1 MTRVIL
7 RCSFAVGVVACS
19 VLPSQQPASNGG
31 GEVRAVQPKVTV
43 DDARQRLAREIVAA
57 RDAAKEPG
65 LRARLELELAA
76 WQQHG
81 RLPVSLPAAIRD
93 YLASVQQIRERR
105 VEDLQ
110 RQRIAV
116 KDAGRLAAIDQELAG
131 LRAELATKDLLW
143 KLGAKLGSSKGRF
156 AFEGSTLVK
165 QEANGDPDL
174 LALGDA
180 ALPRH
185 YRLRITVTRTGDQP
199 GQRLVFPFPDPKGVG
214 VVFGAVALGSGVHG
228 EGSAFV
234 WQDGKKATGQRN
246 GAEGRLAKG
255 QATTFVFEQ
264 DGVAMR
270 LYDGDTLLAELPIE
284 SRFEL
289 PKEWAGQL
297 ATGAGAYLQV
307 AAVSGLRIDRLE
319 CQELTDEAV
328 KVAEAAAKK
337 AAEGMGLL
345 AIGDAW
351 SAVWND
357 PRHFRTGQV
366 RSCVVESSSPTS
378 AVLKIVCYNKAA
390 FRLTLHLNGG
400 NVTDVDVVHLKTSKG
415 KPGSKVISSSG
426 AGLVTKG
433 GGKITFQ
440 WEVDSGQESCE
451 LTIRPKK

>member
-7 RCSFAVGVVACS
+7 RCLFAVGVVACAVVS
-19 VLPSQQPASNGG
+19 AQQPAAKGG
-31 GEVRAVQPKVTV
+31 GEVRVAQPKVTV

-81 RLPVSLPAAIRD
+81 RLPVSLPAVVRD
-93 YLASVQQIRERR
+93 YLASVQQIRERQ
-105 VEDLQ
+105 VEELQ
-110 RQRIAV
+110 RQRFAV
-116 KDAGRLAAIDQELAG
+116 KDAGRLAAIDQELAS
-131 LRAELATKDLLW
+131 LRAELSTKDLLW
-143 KLGAKLGSSKGRF
+143 KLGAKVGSGKGRF
-156 AFEGSTLVK
+156 AFDGSTLVK

-199 GQRLVFPFPDPKGVG
+199 GQRLVFPFPDPNGVG

-246 GAEGRLAKG
+246 GAQGRLDKG
-255 QATTFVFEQ
+255 QTTTFMFEQ

-284 SRFEL
+284 SQFEL
-289 PKEWAGQL
+289 PEEWAGQL

-307 AAVSGLRIDRLE
+307 AAVSGLRIDRIE
-319 CQELTDEAV
+319 CQALDEGAV
-328 KVAEAAAKK
+328 KAAEAAAKK
-337 AAEGMGLL
+337 AAAGQGLL
-345 AIGDAW
+345 ATGDGW
-351 SAVWND
+351 SARWND
-357 PRHFRTGQV
+357 PRHYRTGEV
-366 RSCVVESSSPTS
+366 RSCVVESSSPTA
-378 AVLKIVCYNKAA
+378 AVLKIVCYNKAV
-390 FRLTLHLNGG
+390 FRLTLHLKGG
-400 NVTDVDVVHLKTSKG
+400 NITDVDVVHVKAGNG
-415 KPGSKVISSSG
+415 KPGWNVRSSSG
-426 AGLVTKG
+426 AGQLGKE
-433 GGKITFQ
+433 GGKVTFE
-440 WEVDSGQESCE
+440 WEIDSGRESCE